1 MCKNCGNIEHDGIL
15 KPKEGEQF
23 SINANNLTKKDIST
37 INNFITF
44 GRNLV
49 QLKQSPTLENFKS
62 FKKSHEK
69 LIGKKSG
76 TGAKRK

>member
-1 MCKNCGNIEHDGIL
+1 MCKRCGDIEHDGIL

-23 SINANNLTKKDIST
+23 SINAKNLTKKDVET

-49 QLKQSPTLENFKS
+49 QLKQSPTVQNLKS
-62 FKKSHEK
+62 FQKAHNK

-76 TGAKRK
+76 TKKRK